1 MAQLCSARHQRPPA
15 RAWRAQVRGFQRDT
29 RCMPCMHAAHT
40 PGVSHQAAHAQDW
53 PRVPQRHWAA
63 CCSANNGAIPGGCD
77 GISRV
82 RPTFLSVWRSH
93 RLLPRFCCR
102 TVCTCQPCSC
112 RHQRCCQSLWTTR
125 GGTGALAPSCWTATH
140 AKESPGA
147 AQGQE
152 QAPLLLAP
160 PSEACPLIWR
170 RSCAR
175 VMQTSSRQSVS
186 RLAAW
191 CSKGRHTC
199 TYTPAITQQTTAGQL
214 TPALLA
220 AGTQPSGN
228 CGECGACSA
237 GLGAS
242 LCLYQRR
249 HGQGCGRCA
258 DRSPEPFHHQV
269 LLHLWLCCAA
279 CVCLVRAP

>member
-1 MAQLCSARHQRPPA
+1 
-15 RAWRAQVRGFQRDT
+15 
-29 RCMPCMHAAHT
+29 MHAAHT

-63 CCSANNGAIPGGCD
+63 CCSANHGAIPGVMASPVC
-77 GISRV
+77 
-82 RPTFLSVWRSH
+82 FLPVCLCSAHTGSS
-93 RLLPRFCCR
+93 LACCR

-140 AKESPGA
+140 AKESPAA

-175 VMQTSSRQSVS
+175 VMQTSSRQCVS

-191 CSKGRHTC
+191 CSRGRHTC
-199 TYTPAITQQTTAGQL
+199 THTPAITHQTTAGQL
-214 TPALLA
+214 TPALFA

-228 CGECGACSA
+228 CGECGACGA

-242 LCLYQRR
+242 LRLYQRR

-269 LLHLWLCCAA
+269 LLHHWLWCPA